1 MIKLLILDVD
11 GCMSD
16 GKITYTA
23 DGLELKNFNVKDGF
37 AIKAWVKMGH
47 IAAIITGRNSSI
59 VEHRAKELDIAHLY
73 QGVKDKRA
81 VAEELCA
88 QLGIKSHEVAAI
100 GDDLNDYKLLQWVA
114 QAYTP
119 QDGSEYLKSFTD
131 VLERNGGDACVR
143 EMIEKVI
150 RRNGEEEKF
159 LNQWF

>member
-1 MIKLLILDVD
+1 MIRLLILDVD

-16 GKITYTA
+16 SKIIYTA

-47 IAAIITGRNSSI
+47 HAAIITGRDSAI
-59 VEHRAKELDIAHLY
+59 VTHRAKELDIAHLY

-81 VAEELCA
+81 VAEQLCNE
-88 QLGIKSHEVAAI
+88 LGIEAHEVAVI
-100 GDDLNDYKLLQWVA
+100 GDDLNDYRLLQWA
-114 QAYTP
+114 GQAYTP
-119 QDGSEYLKSFTD
+119 RDGSEYLKTFAD
-131 VLERNGGDACVR
+131 VLDRNGVEACVR

-159 LNQWF
+159 INPWM

>member
-16 GKITYTA
+16 GKIIYTA
-23 DGLELKNFNVKDGF
+23 EGLELKNFNVKDGF

-47 IAAIITGRNSSI
+47 SVAIITGRDSSI
-59 VEHRAKELDIAHLY
+59 VTHRAKELDIAHLY

-81 VAEELCA
+81 VAMALCTE
-88 QLGIKSHEVAAI
+88 LGIEAHEVAVI
-100 GDDLNDYKLLQWVA
+100 GDDLNDYNLLQWSG
-114 QAYTP
+114 QAFTP
-119 QDGSEYLKSFTD
+119 QDGSEYLKTFAE
-131 VLERNGGDACVR
+131 VLDRKGGDACVR

-159 LNQWF
+159 LAQWI

>member
-23 DGLELKNFNVKDGF
+23 DGLELKSFNVKDGF

-47 IAAIITGRNSSI
+47 SAAIITGRNSAI

-81 VAEELCA
+81 VAIQMCNE
-88 QLGIKSHEVAAI
+88 LGIKPHEVAVI
-100 GDDLNDYKLLQWVA
+100 GDDINDYNVLQWA
-114 QAYTP
+114 GKAYTP
-119 QDGSEYLKSFTD
+119 QDGSHYLKTFAE

-143 EMIEKVI
+143 EMIEKIIVS
-150 RRNGEEEKF
+150 NGEEEKF
-159 LNQWF
+159 LAQWI